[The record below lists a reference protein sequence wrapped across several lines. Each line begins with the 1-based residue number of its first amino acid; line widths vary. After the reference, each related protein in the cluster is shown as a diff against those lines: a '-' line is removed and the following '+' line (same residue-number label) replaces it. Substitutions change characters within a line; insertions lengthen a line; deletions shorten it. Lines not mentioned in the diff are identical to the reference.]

1 MLWRARYAALMSAT
15 TPLGALEK
23 LRDDARSG
31 ALDEFCQRNGIRLL
45 VVFGSAADP
54 SWPGVPRDLDI
65 AVLPKPDGDIIAII
79 NAFIDLLHLDEID
92 VMDLRRAGPVP
103 REQALVGTLPL
114 YEDEPGLLIS
124 LRDPAITQRMDTQWM
139 RELSL
144 QLMAGR

>member
-1 MLWRARYAALMSAT
+1 MSAT
-15 TPLGALEK
+15 TPLEALEK

-54 SWPGVPRDLDI
+54 AWPGVPHDLDV
-65 AVLPKPDGDIIAII
+65 AVLTEPDGDIIAII
-79 NAFIDLLHLDEID
+79 NAFLDLLHLDEID
-92 VMDLRRAGPVP
+92 VLNLRRAGPVL
-103 REQALVGTLPL
+103 REQALVGTEPL

-144 QLMAGR
+144 RIMAGR